1 MNWSRGESFDK
12 KKERECCIFFASLL
26 AVNGIFEKASKIQ
39 HKILN
44 VISEKMIPHPFAT
57 GKLVNFLSMVFR
69 MICND

>member
-1 MNWSRGESFDK
+1 MLLL
-12 KKERECCIFFASLL
+12 FASLL
-26 AVNGIFEKASKIQ
+26 GVNDIFEKCPKIE

-44 VISEKMIPHPFAT
+44 VISENTIPHPFAT